1 MLIVRFR
8 VGDAT
13 RYGVLEGATIVEYSG
28 TPWSAFRRGRR
39 RHSPHQV
46 VLLAPV
52 LPSKIVAVGLNYR
65 ARAAELAEPL
75 PELPVLALKP
85 PSAVIGPDDPIVLPP
100 QSDLVE
106 HEAELAV
113 VLKRR
118 CRNVSPARAREY
130 VLGYTALNDIT
141 AQDVRRREH
150 RTERAKGFDTFCPLG
165 PCIATDVDP
174 SALTV
179 EGLVNGVVRQTGST
193 KDLIFPVEDLVARVS
208 EVMTLI
214 PGDVIATGT
223 PAGAA
228 RLVPGDRVEIRVEGV
243 GSLKNPGVKL

>member
-13 RYGVLEGATIVEYSG
+13 RYGELEGATIVEYSG

-118 CRNVSPARAREY
+118 CR
-130 VLGYTALNDIT
+130 
-141 AQDVRRREH
+141 
-150 RTERAKGFDTFCPLG
+150 
-165 PCIATDVDP
+165 P
-174 SALTV
+174 S
-179 EGLVNGVVRQTGST
+179 
-193 KDLIFPVEDLVARVS
+193 
-208 EVMTLI
+208 
-214 PGDVIATGT
+214 TGT
-223 PAGAA
+223 AELSICRSPTCTVGAA
-228 RLVPGDRVEIRVEGV
+228 GTASCANSCVRSCTLPAP
-243 GSLKNPGVKL
+243 S